1 MALPPVLN
9 SIVSWLRAGY
19 PQGVPETDY
28 IPLLA
33 LLARRLTTEEVA
45 AVAEELSRQTEP
57 ALEGA
62 SNGAGPA
69 NGRPIDNGDI
79 GAVITKI
86 TNELPREEDVAR
98 VRARLETAGP
108 FL

>member
-1 MALPPVLN
+1 MNVTLPPVLS

-19 PQGVPETDY
+19 PYGVPDNDY

-33 LLARRLTTEEVA
+33 LLARRLTAEEVE
-45 AVAEELSRQTEP
+45 AVAAELARQTAPSPDGTP
-57 ALEGA
+57 AV
-62 SNGAGPA
+62 
-69 NGRPIDNGDI
+69 DNGDI
-79 GAVITKI
+79 GVLITKI

-98 VRARLETAGP
+98 VRSHLDAAGP